1 LIAFEEWQAFLKAH
15 HGCEEDI
22 ICWLRCGRIL
32 GTTWNF
38 EIKLPMRL
46 GLHHF
51 EVIHSRNNL
60 SLLSGLLRMSTN

>member
-1 LIAFEEWQAFLKAH
+1 MASFLKAH
-15 HGCEEDI
+15 HECEEDI

-51 EVIHSRNNL
+51 
-60 SLLSGLLRMSTN
+60 